1 MTSAL
6 IREGERDLR
15 QAEQEKTQRADHMKV
30 ELNIG
35 VMCHK
40 QECLKPP
47 EAARDNNH
55 FPFVS
60 SEGTQPVDTLI
71 LDSWPP
77 EL

>member
-15 QAEQEKTQRADHMKV
+15 QAEQEKIQRADRMKV
-30 ELNIG
+30 ELKIR

-47 EAARDNNH
+47 EAEATRRTRIISLLCLQRQH
-55 FPFVS
+55 HPL
-60 SEGTQPVDTLI
+60 TP
-71 LDSWPP
+71 
-77 EL
+77 